1 MELLDFSHIS
11 KTCGYLSQY
20 IHKTPLVYSNSFSE
34 MFGAEIYLK
43 SENLQKTGSFKVRGA
58 FSKLSGLNPETRVIA
73 ASMGNHAQG
82 VAFAA
87 RRLGMKATIIMP
99 LQASLIKQEATK
111 GYGAEVVLYGESFTD
126 ALNYALSLKQYT
138 FIHAFDDD
146 AVIAGQG
153 TVGIEVLHDL
163 PDADAVVV
171 PVGGGGLIAGMAIAI
186 KSLSPRT
193 EVIGVQTLSA
203 SSAFESFHSGK
214 LIEVP
219 IQPTLADGI
228 SVGKVGTR
236 TFGIIKKNV
245 DDMLKVT
252 EESIAR
258 AVLLCMERKK
268 LVVEGAGAV
277 PLAALLEHGERFKGK
292 KIVLMMSGGN
302 IDFTVIDRIIHKS
315 LISSGRIGVLKVIVD
330 DMPGRLHQLTGI
342 IARHGGNI
350 LNVVHDRL
358 VQDIPV
364 GKTLVILTLEARGFD
379 HIREMTTAISE
390 AGFSLY
396 ST

>member
-1 MELLDFSHIS
+1 MESLDFSYIK

-34 MFGAEIYLK
+34 MFGAEIYMK
-43 SENLQKTGSFKVRGA
+43 AENLQKTGSFKVRGA

-87 RRLGMKATIIMP
+87 RRLGMKATIVMP

-111 GYGAEVVLYGESFTD
+111 GYGAEVMLYGESFTD
-126 ALNYALSLKQYT
+126 ALNYALSLDQYT

-171 PVGGGGLIAGMAIAI
+171 PVGGGGLIAGMALAI
-186 KSLSPRT
+186 KSLSPGA

-203 SSAFESFHSGK
+203 PSAFESFHAGK

-236 TFGIIKKNV
+236 TFGIIKKYV
-245 DDMLKVT
+245 DDMLKVS

-292 KIVLMMSGGN
+292 KTVLVMSGGN

-315 LISSGRIGVLKVIVD
+315 LLSSGRIAVLKVILED
-330 DMPGRLHQLTGI
+330 APGTLHRLTGI
-342 IARHGGNI
+342 VARHGGNI
-350 LNVVHDRL
+350 LNV
-358 VQDIPV
+358 
-364 GKTLVILTLEARGFD
+364 
-379 HIREMTTAISE
+379 
-390 AGFSLY
+390 
-396 ST
+396 